1 MRKTSITQ
9 ALSTGSVSV
18 YSSPVF
24 SFSKSGGPYTLA
36 AAAAAAAAQTGAV
49 TLATS
54 LSHLPGLSQA
64 FDICTVT
71 VSFSSDHY

>member
-36 AAAAAAAAQTGAV
+36 AAAAAAQTGAV

-64 FDICTVT
+64 FDICTAT